1 MVGCFEWKLLLIMD
15 NKGSAGFTEERRFW
29 DLEIGCHDFVWLLKI
44 PSILNDH
51 AYECQPDQVRIN
63 ATIG

>member
-1 MVGCFEWKLLLIMD
+1 MD

-51 AYECQPDQVRIN
+51 AYECKPDQVRIN
-63 ATIG
+63 ATVG